1 METQTNF
8 KVLGIHC
15 QSCQKVIER
24 KLMKISGVS
33 QIKVELNGLAIITAN
48 RLVSLDEV
56 KQSLE
61 GTDYTILPSS

>member
-1 METQTNF
+1 MDNVTTF

-15 QSCQKVIER
+15 EACQKVIER
-24 KLMKISGVS
+24 KLMKIGGVS
-33 QIKVELNGLAIITAN
+33 QIKVELNGSVIITAD
-48 RLVSLDEV
+48 RLILLDEV